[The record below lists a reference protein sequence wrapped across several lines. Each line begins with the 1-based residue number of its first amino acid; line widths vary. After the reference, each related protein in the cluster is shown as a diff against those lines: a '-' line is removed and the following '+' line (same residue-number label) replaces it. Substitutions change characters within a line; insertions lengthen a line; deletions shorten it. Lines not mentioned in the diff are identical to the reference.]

1 MKEEKLIVERRGSK
15 WKIYAVYGL
24 TAFIVIAAAILLVF
38 MFVRHEDFTGGI
50 LKVRKALA
58 PALVGA
64 IMAYIM
70 NPLMVFFE
78 GKLKQFFYKHAKKL
92 SRADKAARVISIIIT
107 VIIVLM
113 IVGFL
118 IYLMIPQLIT
128 TVTGISTSF
137 QDQVNNVRDWYIGL
151 GLENSFLGNYL
162 ELGFDKL
169 TVYVQDFVENRLLD
183 FAKNVLGS
191 VATGAWR
198 FIGTIYNILIGL
210 IFSIYIL
217 GCKEKLAAISKKI
230 TYAVFKRKMANNIVR
245 ITRACHSKFTG
256 AITGK
261 IIDSFIIGVL
271 CYVAMVLLDIP
282 YPPLVSAIVGV
293 TNVIP
298 FFGPFI
304 GAIPSSILIL
314 FASPVKC
321 LYFIILIVVLQQL
334 DGNLIGPKIVGE
346 SVGLSPFWVLF
357 ACTFFGSLWGVVGM
371 LIAAPLMA
379 CIYMIVKELVENRL
393 HRKGLMIETS
403 EYEDLDRVDETEM
416 FCMVVDNAEP
426 DKAAPAGEAAKDTAA
441 EPAGIKPEE
450 YVPATIKELNRA
462 AGTDKY
468 SIDSDFEF
476 DEPEKPEIKQAPKE
490 APQAKKKNPIE
501 FLKGLKRKK

>member
-24 TAFIVIAAAILLVF
+24 TAFLVIAAAILLVF
-38 MFVRHEDFTGGI
+38 MFVRHEDFSEI
-50 LKVRKALA
+50 ISRLSKALS
-58 PALVGA
+58 PAIVGA
-64 IMAYIM
+64 VMAYIM

-78 GKLKQFFYKHAKKL
+78 SKLKVFFYKHARKL

-107 VIIVLM
+107 LILVLLL
-113 IVGFL
+113 VGFL

-137 QDQVNNVRDWYIGL
+137 QDQVNNVRDWYLGL
-151 GLENSFLGNYL
+151 GLEDSFIGNYL

-169 TVYVQDFVENRLLD
+169 TVYVQDFIENRLLD

-198 FIGTIYNILIGL
+198 FLGTIYNILIGL

-217 GCKEKLAAISKKI
+217 GCKEKLAAIAKKI
-230 TYAVFKRKMANNIVR
+230 TYSIFKRKMANNIVR

-261 IIDSFIIGVL
+261 IIDSAIIGVL
-271 CYVAMVLLDIP
+271 CYVAMVLIDIP
-282 YPPLVSAIVGV
+282 YPALISAIVGV

-304 GAIPSSILIL
+304 GAIPSSVLLL

-321 LYFIILIVVLQQL
+321 LYFIILIVILQQL

-393 HRKGLMIETS
+393 HRRGLMTETAD
-403 EYEDLDRVDETEM
+403 YEDLDRVDETEM
-416 FCMVVDNAEP
+416 FCLVVDKEEPAKDAEG
-426 DKAAPAGEAAKDTAA
+426 APAGDAPEAVSET
-441 EPAGIKPEE
+441 PEE

-476 DEPEKPEIKQAPKE
+476 DEPEKPAPKADP
-490 APQAKKKNPIE
+490 APAAKKKNPIE
-501 FLKGLKRKK
+501 FLKGLRRKK